1 MSTWGMWG
9 YLGIVAGL
17 LVLLALF
24 FACMEIMFPTR
35 KSAGEMESLRE
46 QEKPTTRH
54 AA

>member
-9 YLGIVAGL
+9 YLGILAGL

-35 KSAGEMESLRE
+35 KSAGETESLRE